1 MKKTIYILGVIVNVI
16 YLPCGYGHFQYN
28 EFIYNHQLILLL
40 GYPIGLITSIIV
52 WITNFVV
59 WYKHKDRLVYLLLN
73 LLLCYFMNPI
83 YAVRILRKKWLWN

>member
-1 MKKTIYILGVIVNVI
+1 MKKTIYILGIIVNVI
-16 YLPCGYGHFQYN
+16 YLPYGYGYWEYN
-28 EFIYNHQLILLL
+28 EFIYNHKLILLL

-83 YAVRILRKKWLWN
+83 YAVRILIKKWL